1 MALLLILPKS
11 QLFNSLIFSI
21 ISCFQFQ
28 WFFFCFCFL
37 PSVIFFCLLWAY
49 FALLFLGCWGG
60 ALNLVTGDFSSFL
73 TQTFNAVNFPSHTT
87 LTVPFKLWN
96 VSWIIQKFSSQVFGD
111 FSFCF
116 WFIVWLHC
124 CQRTYYMISVLL
136 DFLGFLLSSR
146 IWSVLVYISQALGE
160 KMYIPLLRAIF

>member
-11 QLFNSLIFSI
+11 QLFNSFFLYYFLFSVSVI
-21 ISCFQFQ
+21 
-28 WFFFCFCFL
+28 FFCFWFL
-37 PSVIFFCLLWAY
+37 PSVIFFCLLWVY
-49 FALLFLGCWGG
+49 FALFLGCWGG

-73 TQTFNAVNFPSHTT
+73 MQTFNAVNFPSRTT
-87 LTVPFKLWN
+87 VTVPFKLWY
-96 VSWIIQKFSSQVFGD
+96 VLWIIQKFSFQVFGD
-111 FSFCF
+111 FSFCY

-136 DFLGFLLSSR
+136 DFSGFVLLSR